1 MTPWGG
7 FIMSEQNSNQ
17 GGLPVPSLAIIIALF
32 TGYFFID
39 PPALDGFRPGYD
51 AEQIMQVHGPE
62 DVQARLWQDPF
73 AAVQKHKHSPDHQN
87 QLYSATAKI
96 PASMTTEGGTVEVQL
111 KPHASTVNDADMPHT
126 LTALLK
132 EITEEADESGN
143 KQDEKKITI
152 LAAMVSAGPYPEQAE
167 ARLRKRYA
175 LVSGLGSSGFWPKD
189 SEHIGYVQNLN
200 EVTNNDKKLTGEDRL
215 PTIMPYEWYE
225 NESNNNHVLLLWL
238 DENAF
243 KHQPLIKL
251 NRLLGKLLDGKHDI
265 AAFKL
270 IGPAFSGTLKAMAG
284 DILEVDKANKAKQ
297 ALNTLD
303 KLEMTSYGIF
313 SIFRHDIFNIFK
325 PNRLK
330 INMEFVQHSLA
341 FENLIASPLFQIY
354 SATATAANEKITGS
368 IDISIEKLFETAG
381 ISFQRTIA
389 TDDLLTDALVKEL
402 KLRIYDGEDEEKSN
416 YQIAIVS
423 EWDTLYGRSLPKA
436 FIQSV
441 CNNEEYRQIFN
452 NCLDTVTKNHV
463 HQFSYMRGIDGQIAE
478 ADKTK
483 SRDAKNNK
491 EERKKLSVERP
502 EGRSQ
507 KDYLRRLA
515 KYISDTDRYLK
526 DKGTKGIRAIGV
538 LGSDVYDKLL
548 ILRALRERFPK
559 AIFFTTDLDAS
570 LLHPDNFPWTR
581 NMIVAS
587 PFGLRLND
595 SSQESFPSFRDSY
608 QTSVYRST
616 LMALD
621 TYLSQKYFHE
631 QKHSYAI
638 YELGRNG
645 PHYLTGS
652 GENASSQEA
661 TTENIII
668 LVRFTTIILLFL
680 LLSICFW
687 KEWIIKKNKKE
698 ENAEEQTWLRI
709 GNPWAFAV
717 KVYGGL
723 SIFCLAA
730 VATLP
735 TPSDLKSWLIILS
748 VAGIAMF
755 YCYIVV
761 LSWLHKQS
769 HKRFRLLLKQ
779 YRKKCE
785 TKACK
790 PRLTRTIKYIIYT
803 SYRFVNGM
811 SYQEFCLHLAAIPLL
826 CLLFYIP
833 AAVLFPTSSS
843 GEPFSLTAGISM
855 WPTEFLRA
863 VAVWLSIFLLL
874 RGWVNMKNNGRDIED
889 TLEIPV
895 AQHMFDNLES
905 NDIRKIWND
914 YCIHGRISKRICR
927 SWLPAIIW
935 MVICVLLLLVQSP
948 NIPFRGQTAHTV
960 DVVIYLLTLTS
971 FIVLFMFVFDATLHC
986 RYTIKQLIKYDTFWP
1001 SFMDNPLKPEKE
1013 INPIARIKRGWNE
1026 IRLIAMRTED
1036 ISATVYY
1043 PIIVAL
1049 LLLIAQ
1055 SNYFDNW
1062 DMPFSLMLIASV
1074 NIAITLGCAIALRRA
1089 AIEAKGKTLE
1099 KLRQIRCEALAISKS
1114 VERDITL
1121 EKLNFYEDQIRG
1133 ESRGAFSPIS
1143 QQPWLRAFTLFG
1155 GGGSGLLLIEYLAR
1169 IN

>member
-1 MTPWGG
+1 
-7 FIMSEQNSNQ
+7 MSEQNSDQ
-17 GGLPVPSLAIIIALF
+17 SGLPVPGLAIIIALF

-51 AEQIMQVHGPE
+51 AGQIMQVHSPE

-73 AAVQKHKHSPDHQN
+73 AAVQKHKHSPGQQN

-111 KPHASTVNDADMPHT
+111 KPYASNRNNADAIMTHSFT
-126 LTALLK
+126 SLLK
-132 EITEEADESGN
+132 EIAEEADESGN
-143 KQDEKKITI
+143 KPDEKKITI

-175 LVSGLGSSGFWPKD
+175 LVSGLGSSGFWPRD
-189 SEHIGYVQNLN
+189 SEHIGYVQNIN
-200 EVTNNDKKLTGEDRL
+200 EATNNDEKLTGEERL

-238 DENAF
+238 DEGAF
-243 KHQPLIKL
+243 EHQPLIKL
-251 NRLLGKLLDGKHDI
+251 NRLLGKLLAGKHNI

-284 DILEVDKANKAKQ
+284 NILEVNEANEAKQ

-313 SIFRHDIFNIFK
+313 SIFK

-330 INMEFVQHSLA
+330 INMEFVKHSLA

-368 IDISIEKLFETAG
+368 IYLSIEKLFETAG

-402 KLRIYDGEDEEKSN
+402 KLRIHDGEEKKKGN

-423 EWDTLYGRSLPKA
+423 EWDTLYGRSLPDA
-436 FIQSV
+436 FIRSI
-441 CNNEEYRQIFN
+441 CKEYKNKNEYKD
-452 NCLDTVTKNHV
+452 CLDTEKGIEKEGNHI
-463 HQFSYMRGIDGQIAE
+463 HHFSYMRGIDGQIAK
-478 ADKTK
+478 ADKTESK
-483 SRDAKNNK
+483 DAKNNK

-515 KYISDTDRYLK
+515 KNISDTDQKLK
-526 DKGTKGIRAIGV
+526 NEGTKGIRAIGV

-587 PFGLRLND
+587 PFGLRLGD
-595 SSQESFPSFRDSY
+595 SLQKSIPPFRDSY

-616 LMALD
+616 LMAFDNGLP
-621 TYLSQKYFHE
+621 QKRSCE
-631 QKHSYAI
+631 I

-645 PHYLTGS
+645 PYNLTDSDENPSSHNSVGS
-652 GENASSQEA
+652 NFIILA
-661 TTENIII
+661 TYTIII
-668 LVRFTTIILLFL
+668 WLFL
-680 LLSICFW
+680 LLSVFFW
-687 KEWIIKKNKKE
+687 KEWVIKKDKKVE
-698 ENAEEQTWLRI
+698 AAEKQAWWAIENL
-709 GNPWAFAV
+709 AFVINA
-717 KVYGGL
+717 YGMISVIL
-723 SIFCLAA
+723 LVFITA
-730 VATLP
+730 LP
-735 TPSDLKSWLIILS
+735 TSFTPGTARIITIFSICWIAIYYFYFAFLS
-748 VAGIAMF
+748 R
-755 YCYIVV
+755 
-761 LSWLHKQS
+761 HQ
-769 HKRFRLLLKQ
+769 Q
-779 YRKKCE
+779 KCQIE
-785 TKACK
+785 ACRPK
-790 PRLTRTIKYIIYT
+790 LARIHTFD
-803 SYRFVNGM
+803 RFVNGM

-826 CLLFYIP
+826 YLLFYVAQAI
-833 AAVLFPTSSS
+833 LFPTSSS

-863 VAVWLSIFLLL
+863 AAVWLSIFLLL
-874 RGWVNMKNNGRDIED
+874 RGWANMRNNGREIEN

-895 AQHMFDNLES
+895 AQYMFDNLES

-914 YCIHGRISKRICR
+914 YCIHGRIPKRICR
-927 SWLPAIIW
+927 TWLPAITW

-948 NIPFRGQTAHTV
+948 NIPFRGQTAHTA
-960 DVVIYLLTLTS
+960 DVVIFLLTLTS

-986 RYTIKQLIKYDTFWP
+986 RYTINQLIKYDTFWP
-1001 SFMDNPLKPEKE
+1001 SFMDDPLKPKE
-1013 INPIARIKRGWNE
+1013 EISLINRIKREWFE
-1026 IRLIAMRTED
+1026 IQLIAMRTED

-1074 NIAITLGCAIALRRA
+1074 NIAITLGCAMALRRA
-1089 AIEAKGKTLE
+1089 AIKAKEETSE
-1099 KLRQIRCEALAISKS
+1099 KLRQIRCKALAISKS

-1155 GGGSGLLLIEYLAR
+1155 GGGGGLLLIEYLAR
-1169 IN
+1169 VN